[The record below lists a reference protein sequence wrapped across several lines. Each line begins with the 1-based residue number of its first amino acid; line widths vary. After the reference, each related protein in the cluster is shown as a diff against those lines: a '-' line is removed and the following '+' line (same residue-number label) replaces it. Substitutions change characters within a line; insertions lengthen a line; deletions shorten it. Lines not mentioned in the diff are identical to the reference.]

1 MLCHSPAS
9 LLEGVKEVRLEV
21 YPDTIGSRTT
31 EPDPPHY
38 PLPTAHYPLPTYSS
52 AVVLGSCSVSARFL
66 LGFCTRLYRDY
77 TDSRTGEGDTRV
89 PVGCVY

>member
-38 PLPTAHYPLPTYSS
+38 PLTTNYYPLPTTHYPLPTSS
-52 AVVLGSCSVSARFL
+52 PTRYLLGFCSVPARYL
-66 LGFCTRLYRDY
+66 LGFCTRLYRDS
-77 TDSRTGEGDTRV
+77 TVTI
-89 PVGCVY
+89 P